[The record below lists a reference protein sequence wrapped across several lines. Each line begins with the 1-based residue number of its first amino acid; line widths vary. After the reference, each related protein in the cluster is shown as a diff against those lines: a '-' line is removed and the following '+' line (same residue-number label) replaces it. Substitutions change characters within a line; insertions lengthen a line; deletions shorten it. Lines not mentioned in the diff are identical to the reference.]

1 MAAVLSEPERPLA
14 RIAHMTAAFA
24 GSDFL
29 RGAIGLATSLVIARG
44 LGRDDFGLWVL
55 CLAWTSTLCVLFDLG
70 FGVLLTREAARG
82 VSAMGPLLVNA
93 LIARVALFLPVAVYV
108 VLGAPGMG
116 VGRLSPEMLR
126 AIAGL
131 AAAGIAYAC
140 MAAVYRVSPRR
151 LLFIAAIETAGAAA
165 QCVATVFVVR
175 GGGTIVDLLHLAVLV
190 QVAQF
195 LAAIAVWRLIAPQDR
210 FEPPT
215 LRVAARLLRRGVPF
229 TLTGLVANAQTR
241 LAPLVLGYAGTA
253 GELASFGV
261 AARMEGIARR
271 LPHAALGSAL
281 PVFSHAAVHRA
292 AGTERARFDRALL
305 WFATAAALAILA
317 GRTPIVRLTYGVEFL
332 DATSPLLWAGLGLV
346 PSLVNSARKVH
357 LYAAGDE
364 RVALR
369 WSAATLA
376 VKVVACAVLA
386 PAFGAA
392 GAMAALAIGEA
403 AIWWPLRRAEA
414 AAAGARS

>member
-1 MAAVLSEPERPLA
+1 
-14 RIAHMTAAFA
+14 
-24 GSDFL
+24 
-29 RGAIGLATSLVIARG
+29 
-44 LGRDDFGLWVL
+44 
-55 CLAWTSTLCVLFDLG
+55 
-70 FGVLLTREAARG
+70 
-82 VSAMGPLLVNA
+82 
-93 LIARVALFLPVAVYV
+93 
-108 VLGAPGMG
+108 
-116 VGRLSPEMLR
+116 
-126 AIAGL
+126 
-131 AAAGIAYAC
+131 
-140 MAAVYRVSPRR
+140 
-151 LLFIAAIETAGAAA
+151 
-165 QCVATVFVVR
+165 VR